1 MKDLSNWLQG
11 TMSSLKTFHISGRSL
26 IPWFYF
32 FALKTNSRTITLSEF
47 CPLCASQTLFPHSL
61 LAFFYPGS
69 GVEDGQETMVL
80 LVSRLGHRRADFEGC
95 YQFFWTLASVWVG
108 LG

>member
-1 MKDLSNWLQG
+1 
-11 TMSSLKTFHISGRSL
+11 MSSLKTFHISGCSL

-69 GVEDGQETMVL
+69 GVEDGQENMVL